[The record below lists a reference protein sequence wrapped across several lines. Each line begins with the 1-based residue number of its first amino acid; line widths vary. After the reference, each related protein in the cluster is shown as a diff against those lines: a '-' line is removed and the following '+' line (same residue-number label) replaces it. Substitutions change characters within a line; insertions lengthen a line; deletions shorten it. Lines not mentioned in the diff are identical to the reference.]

1 MGVPQGS
8 VLSPLLFNYFVSDI
22 NSSAWIDEIYADD
35 FHVAVSEVSLSDI
48 ADGLSE
54 AAAEISLQAE
64 DHGLSLSA
72 AKSTVTLFTPLNR
85 EFGRLP
91 PVILNG
97 DDIPQDNNP
106 KLLGVTLDP
115 TLTFSSHASAIARK
129 AGSRLNVLRAL
140 SDTSFGHNKECLSLT
155 FRSLILSVL

>member
-22 NSSAWIDEIYADD
+22 NSSAWIDESYADD
-35 FHVAVSEVSLSDI
+35 FHAAVSEVSPSDI

-72 AKSTVTLFTPLNR
+72 AKSTVTLFTPWNR
-85 EFGRLP
+85 EFGHP
-91 PVILNG
+91 C
-97 DDIPQDNNP
+97 
-106 KLLGVTLDP
+106 
-115 TLTFSSHASAIARK
+115 H
-129 AGSRLNVLRAL
+129 
-140 SDTSFGHNKECLSLT
+140 
-155 FRSLILSVL
+155 